1 MALQDENEA
10 FYFIKNPNGKI
21 TVRITE
27 KDDVY
32 PGEIETGFFSLNK
45 EEARRFIDILEASAK
60 ECWGD
65 RESLARFGED
75 VSPRLPKQTTPP
87 TFETTRQMFSR
98 EQAGNHMGIH
108 HDFKSDHPERWEA
121 RCVQWHDPLLHHH
134 FAQHWQLARGGRA
147 THPS

>member
-45 EEARRFIDILEASAK
+45 EEARRFIDKLEASAK
-60 ECWGD
+60 DLINGFALHGW
-65 RESLARFGED
+65 S
-75 VSPRLPKQTTPP
+75 VSYP
-87 TFETTRQMFSR
+87 T
-98 EQAGNHMGIH
+98 
-108 HDFKSDHPERWEA
+108 
-121 RCVQWHDPLLHHH
+121 
-134 FAQHWQLARGGRA
+134 
-147 THPS
+147 

>member
-45 EEARRFIDILEASAK
+45 EEARRFIDKLRLRNAGEN
-60 ECWGD
+60 
-65 RESLARFGED
+65 RESLGRFGED
-75 VSPRLPKQTTPP
+75 VSPRLPKQTT
-87 TFETTRQMFSR
+87 RQLS
-98 EQAGNHMGIH
+98 
-108 HDFKSDHPERWEA
+108 K
-121 RCVQWHDPLLHHH
+121 PLAKC
-134 FAQHWQLARGGRA
+134 FPVNRVA
-147 THPS
+147 T